1 MLIRTSRGVVH
12 IESVFFRRKRMGDV
26 LRSARIPVVK
36 VRTARA
42 RPMMVRNWKCQP

>member
-1 MLIRTSRGVVH
+1 MSTWRGVVQ
-12 IESVFFRRKRMGDV
+12 IESVFFRRKRAGEV
-26 LRSARIPVVK
+26 LTSARAPAEK

>member
-1 MLIRTSRGVVH
+1 MSTSRGVVH
-12 IESVFFRRKRMGDV
+12 IERVFFRRKRAGEV
-26 LRSARIPVVK
+26 LRSARAAVEK

>member
-1 MLIRTSRGVVH
+1 MRTSRGVVQ
-12 IESVFFRRKRMGDV
+12 IERVFFKRKRVGDV
-26 LRSARIPVVK
+26 VASARMPTEK

>member
-1 MLIRTSRGVVH
+1 MSTSRGVVH
-12 IESVFFRRKRMGDV
+12 IERVFFRRKSVGEE
-26 LRSARIPVVK
+26 LRSARAAAEK